1 MQMFCPWDVL
11 SLGRFVLGML
21 SLGSFVLGT
30 FRPCYVFSL
39 GTFCPWDLMS
49 WDILS
54 LGPYVLGGFVPCD
67 VLSVLHKTS
76 VNMVLKT
83 GSLFL

>member
-1 MQMFCPWDVL
+1 MSWDIL
-11 SLGRFVLGML
+11 SLGPYVLGH
-21 SLGSFVLGT
+21 FVPGT
-30 FRPCYVFSL
+30 LCL

-49 WDILS
+49 WAILS
-54 LGPYVLGGFVPCD
+54 PGPYVLGGFVPCD